1 MQSLSC
7 MYHNI
12 VKLFLLIFLYTRTT
26 YILVCIDIMNFNN
39 GNQNEKCFF
48 VYLLVVVVFF
58 FNSLFILFLP
68 KLSSSSWYFD
78 NFIWDFDSFF
88 EIFEIFFLSAQPT
101 IFEGNDWVI
110 SEKWCFLNIWSEYVL
125 NFWILDFWILDF
137 DLFSA

>member
-1 MQSLSC
+1 MFFC
-7 MYHNI
+7 
-12 VKLFLLIFLYTRTT
+12 LFIGSGR
-26 YILVCIDIMNFNN
+26 
-39 GNQNEKCFF
+39 
-48 VYLLVVVVFF
+48 FF

-125 NFWILDFWILDF
+125 NFWIFGFLDFGFCLIFCLG
-137 DLFSA
+137 SAFCPTSPSKLRIFQTMKQCNQEYQSRLKIQKTQFYF